1 MFPPLAFP
9 CHGKGKDALGDGEY
23 DVQDLARDCI
33 RSQRRALPWEREGEG
48 RRKAEEA
55 FLLMEIAFRFTASN
69 VAVLKSDFAE
79 MPVVHNRFF
88 ELW

>member
-23 DVQDLARDCI
+23 DVQDIARDCF

-48 RRKAEEA
+48 RRKGESIFCVGNRVSFYSIERS
-55 FLLMEIAFRFTASN
+55 RFN
-69 VAVLKSDFAE
+69 
-79 MPVVHNRFF
+79 
-88 ELW
+88 

>member
-48 RRKAEEA
+48 RRKGEGSI
-55 FLLMEIAFRFTASN
+55 FIVEIAFRFTR
-69 VAVLKSDFAE
+69 VQHDV
-79 MPVVHNRFF
+79 
-88 ELW
+88 